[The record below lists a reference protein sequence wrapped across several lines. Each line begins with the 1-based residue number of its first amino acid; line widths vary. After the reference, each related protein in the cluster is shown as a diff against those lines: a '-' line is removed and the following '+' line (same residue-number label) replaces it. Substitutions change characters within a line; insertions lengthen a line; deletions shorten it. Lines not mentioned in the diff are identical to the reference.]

1 MSVIEFHNVSKKFT
15 RHAGQMLLRN
25 HLTRFFT
32 RQKEMPFFA
41 LKHVSFSVERG
52 ESLAVIG
59 SNGAGKSTLLGL
71 VAGISQPDEGTVT
84 VNGQVAALL
93 ELGSGFHPDLTGR
106 ENVRLNAALLGL
118 SRRQTAEA
126 FERIVEFSGIREFID
141 EPLRTYST
149 GMMMRLAFS
158 VAINR
163 DPEILLVDEVLAV
176 GDAAFQAK
184 CIEKIHEFRNAGK
197 TLLCVSH
204 TTHGPAVM
212 RPGHLARPW
221 RVDSEWPGGA
231 MYWKHMRGGRPHLR
245 NVRKAWPET
254 PHRCV
259 GQSRNCRS
267 CCAARMLRRP
277 GRNCWRSQAFWK
289 RPFRTSKPA
298 RSRRSGITPSWSG
311 GCWISKIAASCA
323 RCSGPAGSWGTG
335 KGAWANYSCI
345 LLCIRSI

>member
-1 MSVIEFHNVSKKFT
+1 MSVIEFHNVSKKFH

-32 RQKEMPFFA
+32 RQKEDPFFA

-71 VAGISQPDEGTVT
+71 AAGVSQPDEGVVT

-118 SRRQTAEA
+118 SRKQTAEA

-149 GMMMRLAFS
+149 GMVMRLAFS
-158 VAINR
+158 VAVNR
-163 DPEILLVDEVLAV
+163 DPEILLIDEILAV
-176 GDAAFQAK
+176 GDAAFQTK
-184 CIEKIHEFRNAGK
+184 CIEKVHEFRNAGK

-204 TTHGPAVM
+204 SNMIRQLCDRAIWLDHGELILSGAV
-212 RPGHLARPW
+212 AD
-221 RVDSEWPGGA
+221 VAEA
-231 MYWKHMRGGRPHLR
+231 YAGR
-245 NVRKAWPET
+245 
-254 PHRCV
+254 
-259 GQSRNCRS
+259 Q
-267 CCAARMLRRP
+267 AAH
-277 GRNCWRSQAFWK
+277 A
-289 RPFRTSKPA
+289 
-298 RSRRSGITPSWSG
+298 
-311 GCWISKIAASCA
+311 
-323 RCSGPAGSWGTG
+323 
-335 KGAWANYSCI
+335 
-345 LLCIRSI
+345 

>member
-15 RHAGQMLLRN
+15 RHAGQLLLRN

-41 LKHVSFSVERG
+41 LKHVTFSVERG

-71 VAGISQPDEGTVT
+71 VAGISRPDEGSVT
-84 VNGQVAALL
+84 VGGQVAALL

-126 FERIVEFSGIREFID
+126 FERIVEFSGIRDFID

-163 DPEILLVDEVLAV
+163 DPEVLLVRRSPGGRRCRISGQMHREIARIPERGEDFA
-176 GDAAFQAK
+176 
-184 CIEKIHEFRNAGK
+184 
-197 TLLCVSH
+197 LCVAYH
-204 TTHGPAVM
+204 DHRAVM
-212 RPGHLARPW
+212 RSRHLARPW
-221 RVDSEWPGGA
+221 RVDADW
-231 MYWKHMRGGRPHLR
+231 
-245 NVRKAWPET
+245 
-254 PHRCV
+254 
-259 GQSRNCRS
+259 
-267 CCAARMLRRP
+267 RR
-277 GRNCWRSQAFWK
+277 
-289 RPFRTSKPA
+289 
-298 RSRRSGITPSWSG
+298 
-311 GCWISKIAASCA
+311 A
-323 RCSGPAGSWGTG
+323 RCTGSICGT
-335 KGAWANYSCI
+335 ANHT
-345 LLCIRSI
+345 RVM